1 MPLFTHI
8 VVGTN
13 NPEKAAKFY
22 DAALGALGLE
32 PTERGQQRF
41 YRRDGNAFV
50 VTPPRNGQ
58 PATSANGGTISF
70 LAESKAAVDAFHA
83 GGCENGG
90 TCDGPPGRRPTAP
103 NNAYGAYLLD
113 PDGNK
118 ICAFTFQAD

>member
-13 NPEKAAKFY
+13 DPEAAARFY

-32 PTERGQQRF
+32 AEVRGPLRF

-50 VTPPRNGQ
+50 VGPPRDGE
-58 PATSANGGTISF
+58 PATFANGGTISF
-70 LAESKAAVDAFHA
+70 LAATKAEVDGFHA
-83 GGCENGG
+83 GGCANGG
-90 TCDGPPGRRPTAP
+90 TCEGPPGRRDNAP
-103 NNAYGAYLLD
+103 NRAYGAYLRD

-118 ICAFTFQAD
+118 ICALTFEMD